1 MARRSN
7 AARLPEGMTLLDFAS
22 PAAIM
27 RAFQGD
33 EKRIRAEYSRQ
44 RSIVRKRVERM
55 KAAGET
61 DNFVFR
67 KYGDL
72 KQALPTA
79 KQLTTRQMM
88 EILTNTGSTIA
99 GGYQSTLSDIR
110 QRRRKL
116 KKTIEEAQQQ
126 QREKAKGKKGVSA
139 AAGEDGGDEGEAL
152 TDAQVKKVQQLM
164 GMTQFVLGKA
174 QDSDT
179 ILEEAT
185 KIVKR
190 GGKQRNLLTMA
201 AEILTRFDADVE
213 DLEGLRSRFTAKGT
227 TRVSWAKAH
236 KGRGK

>member
-7 AARLPEGMTLLDFAS
+7 AAKLPEGMTLLDFAS

-33 EKRIRAEYSRQ
+33 ERRIRAEYSRQ
-44 RSIVRKRVERM
+44 RSIIRKRIERM

-61 DNFVFR
+61 DNFVYR
-67 KYGDL
+67 KYGDI
-72 KQALPTA
+72 KNDLPTA
-79 KQLTTRQMM
+79 DQLSTRQMM

-110 QRRRKL
+110 QRRRRL
-116 KKTIEEAQQQ
+116 RKTIEEAQE
-126 QREKAKGKKGVSA
+126 RGKAKGKRGA
-139 AAGEDGGDEGEAL
+139 AVAGEDGGDDGEAL
-152 TDAQVKKVQQLM
+152 TDAQVKKIQQLM

>member
-55 KAAGET
+55 QAAGET

-72 KQALPTA
+72 QQALPVA
-79 KQLTTRQMM
+79 NKLTTRQMM

-116 KKTIEEAQQQ
+116 KKTIAEAQQQ
-126 QREKAKGKKGVSA
+126 QREKAKRKKGA
-139 AAGEDGGDEGEAL
+139 AAADEDGGDEGEAL
-152 TDAQVKKVQQLM
+152 TDAQVKKIQQLM

>member
-7 AARLPEGMTLLDFAS
+7 AAKLPEGLTLLDFAS

-61 DNFVFR
+61 DNFVYR

-79 KQLTTRQMM
+79 DQLSTRQMM

-110 QRRRKL
+110 QRRRRL
-116 KKTIEEAQQQ
+116 KKTIEEAQE
-126 QREKAKGKKGVSA
+126 RGKAKGKKGA
-139 AAGEDGGDEGEAL
+139 AAADEGGDEGEAL
-152 TDAQVKKVQQLM
+152 TDAQVKKIQQLM

>member
-1 MARRSN
+1 
-7 AARLPEGMTLLDFAS
+7 
-22 PAAIM
+22 
-27 RAFQGD
+27 
-33 EKRIRAEYSRQ
+33 
-44 RSIVRKRVERM
+44 M

-61 DNFVFR
+61 DNFIFR

-116 KKTIEEAQQQ
+116 KKTIEEAQKQ
-126 QREKAKGKKGVSA
+126 QREKSKGKKGA
-139 AAGEDGGDEGEAL
+139 AAVDEDGGDEGEAL

-164 GMTQFVLGKA
+164 GMTQFALGKA

-201 AEILTRFDADVE
+201 AEILSRFDADVE

>member
-7 AARLPEGMTLLDFAS
+7 AAKLPEGMTLLDFAS

-27 RAFQGD
+27 RAFEGD

-61 DNFVFR
+61 DNFVYR
-67 KYGDL
+67 KYGDI
-72 KQALPTA
+72 KNDLPTA
-79 KQLTTRQMM
+79 DQLTTRQMM

-110 QRRRKL
+110 QRRRRL
-116 KKTIEEAQQQ
+116 KKTIEEAQE
-126 QREKAKGKKGVSA
+126 RGKAKGKKGASA
-139 AAGEDGGDEGEAL
+139 ADEGAGDEGEAL
-152 TDAQVKKVQQLM
+152 TDAQVKKIQQLM

>member
-7 AARLPEGMTLLDFAS
+7 AAKLPEGMTLLDFAS

-55 KAAGET
+55 AAAGET

-79 KQLTTRQMM
+79 DQLSTRQMM

-116 KKTIEEAQQQ
+116 RKTIEEAQEK
-126 QREKAKGKKGVSA
+126 QRGKAKGKKGAA
-139 AAGEDGGDEGEAL
+139 AAGEDGGDDGEAL
-152 TDAQVKKVQQLM
+152 TDAQVKKIQQLM

-227 TRVSWAKAH
+227 TRVSWAKVH

>member
-116 KKTIEEAQQQ
+116 KKTIAEAQQQ
-126 QREKAKGKKGVSA
+126 QREKAKGKKGA
-139 AAGEDGGDEGEAL
+139 AAADEDDGDEGEAL
-152 TDAQVKKVQQLM
+152 TDAQIKKVQQLM

>member
-7 AARLPEGMTLLDFAS
+7 AAKLPEGMTLLDFAS

-33 EKRIRAEYSRQ
+33 ERRIRAEYSRQ
-44 RSIVRKRVERM
+44 RSIIRKRIERM

-61 DNFVFR
+61 DNFVYR
-67 KYGDL
+67 KYGDI
-72 KQALPTA
+72 KNDLPTA
-79 KQLTTRQMM
+79 DQLSTRQMM

-110 QRRRKL
+110 QRRRRL
-116 KKTIEEAQQQ
+116 RKTIEEAQE
-126 QREKAKGKKGVSA
+126 RGKAKGKSGA
-139 AAGEDGGDEGEAL
+139 AVAGEDGGDDGEAL
-152 TDAQVKKVQQLM
+152 TDAQVKKIQQLM

>member
-7 AARLPEGMTLLDFAS
+7 AAKLPEGMTLLDFAS

-61 DNFVFR
+61 DNFVYR

-79 KQLTTRQMM
+79 DQLSTRQMM
-88 EILTNTGSTIA
+88 EILSNTGSTIA

-110 QRRRKL
+110 QRRRRL
-116 KKTIEEAQQQ
+116 KKTIEEAQE
-126 QREKAKGKKGVSA
+126 RGKAKGKKGA
-139 AAGEDGGDEGEAL
+139 AAADEGGGDEGEAL
-152 TDAQVKKVQQLM
+152 TDAQVKKIQQLM

>member
-7 AARLPEGMTLLDFAS
+7 AAKLPEGLTLLDFAS

-61 DNFVFR
+61 DNFVYR

-79 KQLTTRQMM
+79 DQLSTRQMM

-110 QRRRKL
+110 QCRRRL
-116 KKTIEEAQQQ
+116 KKTIEEAQE
-126 QREKAKGKKGVSA
+126 RGKAKGKKGA
-139 AAGEDGGDEGEAL
+139 AAADEGGDEGEAL
-152 TDAQVKKVQQLM
+152 TDAQVKKIQQLM